1 MNESAKISAMK
12 SRQTKAEFAS
22 NSADYL
28 AYELGK
34 AVKELPPLY
43 TRLLAGLVGVLVV
56 GTIGWAAVSKTDE
69 VAVTEGRI
77 SPKIPVQP
85 VQLLQSGSIDTIV
98 VKEGQQV
105 KKDDVLVRFKSA
117 DVKAEIASI
126 DRQMAFIKTQVA
138 RISTT
143 APKVKK
149 ERLRQVQV
157 ELQGLGKQLKS
168 AQEKTTRV
176 KKISDQGAVARQ
188 EYLDARDVMISYQAK
203 IAEKN
208 QEIRQLQQQD
218 YQTNSG
224 SLSDRNQ
231 LREKLIQLAG
241 QKQQA
246 EKRVEGLTL
255 KAPVGGTIYS
265 VKVAPAQS
273 VIQAGQEV
281 LTILPKQNQQGLIL
295 KVNVLNKDIGFISP
309 GMGAKVKL
317 ETFSFQEFGTLEG
330 KVIQVSPNGVMDEKL
345 GVVFP
350 TQIQLVRNSVKV
362 RGKDIPI
369 KPGMTAT
376 GEIVT
381 RQRTILSFL
390 LEPIAKRLDEAF
402 SVR

>member
-1 MNESAKISAMK
+1 MNESAKISVMK
-12 SRQTKAEFAS
+12 LRQTQAEFAS

-28 AYELGK
+28 SYELGK
-34 AVKELPPLY
+34 AIKELPPLY
-43 TRLLAGLVGVLVV
+43 TRLLAGLVGTLVV

-69 VAVTEGRI
+69 VAVSEGKI

-85 VQLLQSGSIDTIV
+85 VQLLQSGSIENIV

-105 KKDDVLVRFKSA
+105 KKDDVLVRLKSA
-117 DVKAEIASI
+117 DIKAEIANI
-126 DRQMAFIKTQVA
+126 DRQMAFIKSQVEQ
-138 RISTT
+138 ISTT
-143 APKVKK
+143 APKVQT

-157 ELQGLGKQLKS
+157 ELQGLDKQLGS
-168 AQEKTTRV
+168 AQEKMTRV
-176 KKISDQGAVARQ
+176 KKLSDQGAVARQ
-188 EYLDARDVMISYQAK
+188 EFLDAKDVLISYQSK

-218 YQTNSG
+218 YQTNNG

-231 LREKLIQLAG
+231 LNEKLVQLSG
-241 QKQQA
+241 QRQQA
-246 EKRVEGLTL
+246 VKRMEGMTL

-281 LTILPKQNQQGLIL
+281 LTILPNQNQQGLVL

-309 GMGAKVKL
+309 GMNAKVKL

-330 KVIQVSPNGVMDEKL
+330 EVIQVSPNGVMDEKL

-350 TQIQLVRNSVKV
+350 TQIQLKQNVVKV
-362 RGKDIPI
+362 RGKDVPI
-369 KPGMTAT
+369 KSGMTAV

-381 RQRTILSFL
+381 RQRTILSFYNR
-390 LEPIAKRLDEAF
+390 ADREAL
-402 SVR
+402 

>member
-1 MNESAKISAMK
+1 MNQSAKSSAMK
-12 SRQTKAEFAS
+12 LRQAKEEFSS

-28 AYELGK
+28 AYELGQ
-34 AVKELPPLY
+34 AIQELPPLY
-43 TRLLAGLVGVLVV
+43 TRLLAGLIGVLVV
-56 GTIGWAAVSKTDE
+56 GTISWAAVSKTDE
-69 VAVTEGRI
+69 VATTEGKI
-77 SPKIPVQP
+77 SPSIPVQP
-85 VQLLQSGSIDTIV
+85 VQLLQSGAIENII

-105 KKDDVLVRFKSA
+105 KKDDVLIRLKSA
-117 DVKAEIASI
+117 DIKAEITNI
-126 DRQMAFIKTQVA
+126 DRQMAFIKSQVE
-138 RISTT
+138 RISIA
-143 APKVKK
+143 APKVQTEK
-149 ERLRQVQV
+149 LRQVQV
-157 ELQGLGKQLKS
+157 ELQGLDKQLKS
-168 AQEKTTRV
+168 AQEKMTRV
-176 KKISDQGAVARQ
+176 KKLSDQGAIARQ
-188 EYLDARDVMISYQAK
+188 EFLDAKDVLMSYQSK

-218 YQTNSG
+218 YQTNNG

-231 LREKLIQLAG
+231 LREKLVQLAG

-255 KAPVGGTIYS
+255 KAPVDGTIYS

-281 LTILPKQNQQGLIL
+281 LTILPNQNQQGLVL

-309 GMGAKVKL
+309 GMDAKVKL
-317 ETFSFQEFGTLEG
+317 ETFSFQEFGTLKG

-350 TQIQLVRNSVKV
+350 TQIQLKENIVNV
-362 RGKDIPI
+362 RGKDVAI
-369 KPGMTAT
+369 KPGMIAT